1 MKTAA
6 IKMVSCAR
14 TYSARKKASCISEAT
29 EPITIFVQVSQ
40 HVVSAHTHIQQNCQV
55 GVQGR
60 EMPNGSGT
68 GDKEKPQRTQYSVT
82 QKVKKAKAQLLAN
95 TMASRTLVI
104 GVSLL
109 VARRPCKKEPG
120 VWQLPSTSARFRNW
134 SN

>member
-40 HVVSAHTHIQQNCQV
+40 HVSVLTHTQQNCQV

-95 TMASRTLVI
+95 TSRTLVI

-120 VWQLPSTSARFRNW
+120 VWQLPSTSARFSNW

>member
-29 EPITIFVQVSQ
+29 APITIFVQVSQ
-40 HVVSAHTHIQQNCQV
+40 HVSVLTHMQQNCQV

-120 VWQLPSTSARFRNW
+120 VWQLPLTSARFSNW

>member
-14 TYSARKKASCISEAT
+14 TYSARKKTSCISEAT

-40 HVVSAHTHIQQNCQV
+40 HVSVLTHTQQNCQV

-95 TMASRTLVI
+95 TMASRILVI

-120 VWQLPSTSARFRNW
+120 VWQLPSTSARFSNW